1 MTRSD
6 SMKEHLIAQF
16 DKKPVLYAILDAL
29 GAELDEIEE
38 ATTRVK
44 NCRYLDTSIGE
55 QLDGLGKVVDE
66 ARRMSDGSDLDDTL
80 YRKIIK
86 AKILK
91 DTSPGTPEDTITALK
106 TIFPGDKITLS
117 EIGNAKMSVAI
128 GRFYTRHELMLIRD
142 TGLIIRPGGVKLM
155 LTERREDLYQHRIA
169 LFKSAL
175 KTVDIYPASL
185 EKIEPETPYYV
196 AMAMSMTEA
205 LTLTIGGI

>member
-1 MTRSD
+1 MTHGD

-16 DKKPVLYAILDAL
+16 NRKPVLYAILDAL
-29 GAELDEIEE
+29 GAELDKIEE
-38 ATTRVK
+38 AATRVK
-44 NCRYLDTSIGE
+44 NCRYLDTSVGA
-55 QLDGLGKVVDE
+55 QLDGIGRIVDE

-80 YRKIIK
+80 YRKILK

-128 GRFYTRHELMLIRD
+128 GRFYTKREIMLIRD

-169 LFKSAL
+169 LFKSTL
-175 KTVDIYPASL
+175 KTIDIYPASL
-185 EKIEPETPYYV
+185 EKVSPESSLYIG
-196 AMAMSMTEA
+196 MAMSMTEA

>member
-1 MTRSD
+1 MTHGD

-16 DKKPVLYAILDAL
+16 NRKPVLYAILDAL

-38 ATTRVK
+38 AATRVK
-44 NCRYLDTSIGE
+44 NCRYLDTSVGA
-55 QLDGLGKVVDE
+55 QLDGIGRIVDE

-80 YRKIIK
+80 YRKILK

-91 DTSPGTPEDTITALK
+91 DTSPGTPEDTITAFK
-106 TIFPGDKITLS
+106 TIFPDDKITLS

-155 LTERREDLYQHRIA
+155 LAEQQEDWYQQWLAFLTSVH
-169 LFKSAL
+169 
-175 KTVDIYPASL
+175 KTVEVYPASL
-185 EKIEPETPYYV
+185 EKVSPESSLYIG
-196 AMAMSMTEA
+196 MAMSMTEA

>member
-1 MTRSD
+1 MTHSD

-106 TIFPGDKITLS
+106 TIFPGDKVTLS

-142 TGLIIRPGGVKLM
+142 TGMIIRPGGVKLM
-155 LTERREDLYQHRIA
+155 LAEQQEDWYQHRIA
-169 LFKSAL
+169 LFKSTL

-196 AMAMSMTEA
+196 AMAMTMTEE

>member
-1 MTRSD
+1 MTHGD

-16 DKKPVLYAILDAL
+16 NRKPVLYAILDAL
-29 GAELDEIEE
+29 GAELDKIEE
-38 ATTRVK
+38 AATRVK
-44 NCRYLDTSIGE
+44 NCRYLDTSVGA
-55 QLDGLGKVVDE
+55 QLDGIGRIVDE

-80 YRKIIK
+80 YRKILK

-155 LTERREDLYQHRIA
+155 LTERREDLHQHRIA
-169 LFKSAL
+169 LFKSTL
-175 KTVDIYPASL
+175 KTIDIYPASL

-196 AMAMSMTEA
+196 AMAMTMTEE

>member
-1 MTRSD
+1 MTHSD

-106 TIFPGDKITLS
+106 TIFPGDKVTLS

-155 LTERREDLYQHRIA
+155 LAEQREDWYQQRIA
-169 LFKSAL
+169 LFKSTL

-196 AMAMSMTEA
+196 AMAMTMTEE

>member
-1 MTRSD
+1 MTHSD

-16 DKKPVLYAILDAL
+16 DRKPVLYAILDAL

-38 ATTRVK
+38 AATRVK
-44 NCRYLDTSIGE
+44 NCRYLDTSVGA
-55 QLDGLGKVVDE
+55 QLDGIGRIVDE

-80 YRKIIK
+80 YRKILK

-106 TIFPGDKITLS
+106 TIFPDDKVTLS

-128 GRFYTRHELMLIRD
+128 GRFYTKREIMLIRD

-155 LTERREDLYQHRIA
+155 LAEQQEDWYQQRLAFLTSVH
-169 LFKSAL
+169 
-175 KTVDIYPASL
+175 KTVEVYPASL
-185 EKIEPETPYYV
+185 EKVSPESSLYIG
-196 AMAMSMTEA
+196 MAMSMTEA

>member
-1 MTRSD
+1 
-6 SMKEHLIAQF
+6 MKEHLIAQF

-29 GAELDEIEE
+29 GVELDEIEE

-66 ARRMSDGSDLDDTL
+66 ARMMSDGSDLDDTL

-91 DTSPGTPEDTITALK
+91 DTSPGTPEDTITTLK

-169 LFKSAL
+169 LFKSTL

-185 EKIEPETPYYV
+185 EKIAPESTFYV
-196 AMAMSMTEA
+196 AMAMTTTER
-205 LTLTIGGI
+205 LTLYIGGI

>member
-1 MTRSD
+1 MTHGD

-16 DKKPVLYAILDAL
+16 NRKPVLYAILDAL

-38 ATTRVK
+38 AATRVK
-44 NCRYLDTSIGE
+44 NCRYLDTSVGA
-55 QLDGLGKVVDE
+55 QLDGIGRIVDE

-80 YRKIIK
+80 YRKILK

-106 TIFPGDKITLS
+106 TIFPDDKVTLS

-128 GRFYTRHELMLIRD
+128 GRFYTKREIMLIRD

-155 LTERREDLYQHRIA
+155 LAEQQEDWYQQWLAFLTSVH
-169 LFKSAL
+169 
-175 KTVDIYPASL
+175 KTVEVYPASL
-185 EKIEPETPYYV
+185 EKVSPESSLYIG
-196 AMAMSMTEA
+196 MAMSMTEA

>member
-1 MTRSD
+1 MTHSD

-106 TIFPGDKITLS
+106 TIFPSDKITLS

-155 LTERREDLYQHRIA
+155 LAEQQEDWYQQWLAFLTSVH
-169 LFKSAL
+169 
-175 KTVDIYPASL
+175 KTVEVYPASL
-185 EKIEPETPYYV
+185 ERVSPESSLYIG
-196 AMAMSMTEA
+196 MAMSMTEA